1 MSTPITISPSQLQQ
15 AMIFSLEHRFNLLI
29 VGAPGIGKTEIIN
42 QACDAAGM
50 HMIVSHPVVSDPTD
64 YKGLPFVVN
73 GDRAEFLP
81 FGD

>member
-15 AMIFSLEHRFNLLI
+15 ALIFSLEHRFNLLI

-50 HMIVSHPVVSDPTD
+50 QMIVSHPLSATPPIIKDCP
-64 YKGLPFVVN
+64 L
-73 GDRAEFLP
+73 
-81 FGD
+81 